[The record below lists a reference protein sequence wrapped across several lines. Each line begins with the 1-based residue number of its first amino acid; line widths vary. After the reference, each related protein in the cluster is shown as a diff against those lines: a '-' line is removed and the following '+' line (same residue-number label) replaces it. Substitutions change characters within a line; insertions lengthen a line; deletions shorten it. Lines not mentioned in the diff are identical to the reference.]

1 MKKYKIAASDFMK
14 KIEKSQKVH
23 EVILTL
29 LFIILGVLVS
39 YVSLI
44 K

>member
-1 MKKYKIAASDFMK
+1 MKKYKMSAEDLMK
-14 KIEKSQKVH
+14 KIEKSQKIH